1 MSQSPF
7 DLDDTYQ
14 RALALLQQ
22 GKRAKA
28 EACLQ
33 QILQFDPA
41 HGDALHTSALL
52 RRAAGDP
59 AGAAQRLER
68 AIAAQPGRAI
78 FHTDL
83 GLALQALRRP
93 DDALAAF
100 SKALALAPTSADIL
114 IARANLLRDLRR
126 PAEALEGYEA
136 ALRLQPQRA
145 DAWAGHGDAL
155 LPLGRREEA
164 LASYERALALQP
176 GLAAVWY
183 NRATLLHGLDRPDEA
198 LDSLNRALELE
209 PDFVEALNNRGN
221 LLRHFH
227 RHAEALADYDRALAQ
242 RPTYAAAH
250 GNRGNALRELNR
262 LADARSAYQH
272 AIDAAPGEVMHYR
285 NLASVTRLTR
295 DDPCYT
301 ALTRFAQREAELGPQ
316 DRIYLHFALGDAL
329 TSLGEPDAAFEHYL
343 SGNALQR
350 ARLRYNEGKTLSVF
364 EQLRHTF
371 TPAHLNAVRGGGDPS
386 DSPVFIVGMPRCGST
401 LIEQVLSSHP
411 HVYGAG
417 ECGFFADSL
426 YTYLRRGSR
435 ATSGRDASPGDLNA
449 EDFSVIGADYL
460 RRIRLMGGIDAAH
473 RRVVDKS
480 LPNFMNLGLIHLAL
494 PNARFI
500 HARREAIDCCLSS
513 FTRLLTMMPFSFDLG
528 ELGRYYAAYER
539 MMDHWRAV
547 LPPGVML
554 EVQYEDMVSDLP
566 REARRMLAH
575 CGLAWDPVCLDFH
588 RTDRAVATASSL
600 QVRQPIYA
608 SSVRRWRPTP
618 AQLAPLIEGLG
629 RSADDTA
636 L

>member
-1 MSQSPF
+1 MSRSSL
-7 DLDDTYQ
+7 DLNEAFRQ
-14 RALALLQQ
+14 AQALLKQ
-22 GKRAKA
+22 GQHAKA

-33 QILQFDPA
+33 QILQSDPA

-52 RRAAGDP
+52 RRAGGDP
-59 AGAAQRLER
+59 AGAAQLLER

-78 FHTDL
+78 FHADL
-83 GLALQALRRP
+83 GLALQALHRP
-93 DDALAAF
+93 GDALTAF
-100 SKALALAPTSADIL
+100 SRALTLAPTSADIL

-126 PAEALEGYEA
+126 PAEALEGYETA
-136 ALRLQPQRA
+136 QRLAPQCA

-155 LPLGRREEA
+155 LPLGRHEDA

-198 LDSLNRALELE
+198 LDSVNRALELE

-221 LLRHFH
+221 LLRHFN
-227 RHAEALADYDRALAQ
+227 RHAEALADYDRALAL
-242 RPTYAAAH
+242 RPAYAAAH

-262 LADARSAYQH
+262 LDDARSAYQR

-295 DDPCYT
+295 DDPCFT
-301 ALTRFAQREAELGPQ
+301 ALTRFAQRETELSSQ
-316 DRIYLHFALGDAL
+316 NRIYLHFALGDAL
-329 TSLGEPDAAFEHYL
+329 TSFREPDAAFEHYL

-350 ARLRYNEGKTLSVF
+350 ARLQYDEAKTLAVF
-364 EQLRHTF
+364 EQTRHTF
-371 TPAHLNAVRGGGDPS
+371 TRAHLEAVRGGGDPG

-426 YTYLRRGSR
+426 HAHLRRGSR
-435 ATSGRDASPGDLNA
+435 AAPGELNA
-449 EDFSVIGADYL
+449 EDFSALGADYL
-460 RRIRLMGGIDAAH
+460 RRIRLLGGIEADH
-473 RRVVDKS
+473 RRIVDKS

-513 FTRLLTMMPFSFDLG
+513 FTRLLTMMPFSFELG

-547 LPPGVML
+547 LPPSVML

-575 CGLAWDPVCLDFH
+575 CGLAWDPACLDFH

-608 SSVRRWRPTP
+608 SSVGRWRPTP
-618 AQLAPLIEGLG
+618 SQLAPLIEGLG
-629 RSADDTA
+629 RSADDA
-636 L
+636 AGPPR